1 MHATRSLP
9 IYNLVAREMR
19 LGPFQ
24 RCRTSLGL
32 RRPNQQRLFWHTAKM
47 SADDD
52 YGFSSGD
59 EADLLNMVNEAE
71 AAASSQ
77 GIAGTQ
83 SQEVP
88 QSHKRKASSEIVSQL
103 SKKLATEEPPRI
115 FESAVSAL
123 KRHFGLNSFRL
134 KQEQAISWILHGQNA
149 AVVFPTGGG
158 KSLCFQVPALAFEE
172 EDRRLGARDKKAHGI
187 TLVVSP
193 LIALMKDQVDALTR
207 RGIAAATFDS
217 TKTREEYLQTV
228 DAMRN
233 GELKLLYC
241 APERLNNEGF
251 VEQMKHVRGGIRLL
265 AVDEAHCISEWGHSF
280 RPDYLIEIAR
290 FADEIQ
296 AERVVCLTAT
306 ATPRVAQDICDAF
319 KINND
324 GLFRTTTYRSNLR
337 LLAESG
343 KTKEELFPNLC
354 AFLRKNTGSTIVYVT
369 LQKDTEKLAAKLRQ
383 EGFTARAFHAGM
395 DTATKTKLQDTFMRS
410 DSMIMVATIAF
421 GMGIDK
427 DSIRNVVHF
436 SIPSSLESYSQ
447 EIGRSGRDGKPANCI
462 FYVCGED
469 LHLRELFAR
478 GGLPSRTS
486 VHNLLNDIFDST
498 HSRLP
503 IGSQIKTSHY
513 NQQIE
518 FDIRAT
524 TLSNIYAQLELTH
537 GLIRATTPMY
547 QKYSYTVNETKYKA
561 KLSSDTSP
569 AANAIKLHAKKASK
583 LHHIDIEEAAM
594 IHKIERKDI
603 VGKLNEW
610 NDEQIVDLRASGVI
624 NTYKVLQK
632 LPQKPAEIEKLADVL
647 HKTMTERETA
657 ALQRTEQM
665 LQLITGSK
673 CFSKALAQHFGD
685 DLPDGKKECGH
696 CQWCMT
702 HKPIQVQL
710 PPPVPFNK
718 LAFKQVL
725 EKIQERD
732 DPRFLARVAFG
743 ISSPKVTTMKL
754 SRDAIFA
761 SMEDHEFMDL
771 LKAFEKACKKKK

>member
-1 MHATRSLP
+1 
-9 IYNLVAREMR
+9 
-19 LGPFQ
+19 
-24 RCRTSLGL
+24 
-32 RRPNQQRLFWHTAKM
+32 M

-59 EADLLNMVNEAE
+59 EADLLDMVNEVE
-71 AAASSQ
+71 AATSFQ
-77 GIAGTQ
+77 GIAGAQ
-83 SQEVP
+83 SQEIP
-88 QSHKRKASSEIVSQL
+88 QSHKRKASSEIVLQL
-103 SKKLATEEPPRI
+103 SKKLATEETPRI

-123 KRHFGLNSFRL
+123 KRHFGLQSFRL
-134 KQEQAISWILHGQNA
+134 KQEQVISWILHGKSA

-172 EDRRLGARDKKAHGI
+172 EDRRLGARDKRAHGI

-207 RGIAAATFDS
+207 RGIAAASFDS
-217 TKTREEYLQTV
+217 TKTREEYIQTV

-233 GELKLLYC
+233 GDLKILYC

-280 RPDYLIEIAR
+280 RPDYLKIAR
-290 FADEIQ
+290 FSDEIQ

-343 KTKEELFPNLC
+343 KTKEELFPKLC
-354 AFLRKNTGSTIVYVT
+354 AFLRANTGSTIVYVT
-369 LQKDTEKLAAKLRQ
+369 LQKDTEKLAAKLRH

-395 DTATKTKLQDTFMRS
+395 DTPTKTKLQDTFMRS

-478 GGLPSRTS
+478 GDLPSRTS
-486 VHNLLNDIFDST
+486 VHNLLNDIFDGTNSK
-498 HSRLP
+498 LP
-503 IGSQIKTSHY
+503 VGGQIKTSHST
-513 NQQIE
+513 QQRE

-547 QKYSYTVNETKYKA
+547 QKYSYTINEAKYMA
-561 KLSSDTSP
+561 KLASDTSP
-569 AANAIKLHAKKASK
+569 AAKAIELLAKKASK
-583 LHHIDIEEAAM
+583 LHHIDIEEATM
-594 IHKIERKDI
+594 ILKVERKDI

-610 NDEQIVDLRASGVI
+610 NDEQVIDLRVSGVI

-632 LPQKPAEIEKLADVL
+632 LPQKPAEIEKLGDAL
-647 HKTMTERETA
+647 HKTMTDRETA
-657 ALQRTEQM
+657 ALHRTEQM
-665 LQLITGSK
+665 LQLIIGK
-673 CFSKALAQHFGD
+673 ACFSKTLAQHFGD
-685 DLPDGKKECGH
+685 DLPDGRKECGH
-696 CQWCMT
+696 CQWCIS
-702 HKPIQVQL
+702 HEPIQVQL

-718 LAFKQVL
+718 LAFKQIL
-725 EKIQERD
+725 EKIEDRD

-743 ISSPKVTTMKL
+743 ISSPRVTTMKL
-754 SRDAIFA
+754 SRDPIFA